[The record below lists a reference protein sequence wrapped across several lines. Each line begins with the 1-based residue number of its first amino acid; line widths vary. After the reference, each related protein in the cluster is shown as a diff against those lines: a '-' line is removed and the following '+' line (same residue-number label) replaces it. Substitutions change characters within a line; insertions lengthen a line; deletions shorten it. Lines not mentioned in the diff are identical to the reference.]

1 MKCPTCGKEPST
13 FGEYQEDMESLG
25 YEFIHSS
32 VGNSVGKGKC
42 RTLLVLQTDTSVSVC
57 NRERMTSDDTVVS
70 STGGNNK

>member
-13 FGEYQEDMESLG
+13 FGEYQADMESLG

-32 VGNSVGKGKC
+32 IGKGKC
-42 RTLLVLQTDTSVSVC
+42 RTLLVLQTDTNVSVC
-57 NRERMTSDDTVVS
+57 NRERMTSDDTIVS